1 MTTTTMIHP
10 FLQRADTNLLTEYET
25 GADSSIP
32 AKGRLITRL
41 SALAPSRFIPS
52 YEGQSNRSESASL
65 RLAIHPFLRRADL
78 GGYAFELGKRDSSLP
93 AKGRLANII
102 CEKTGLRFIPSCEG
116 QAYSRYKAS
125 KQRPIHPFLRRAG
138 CFMCIFY
145 FYALDSSLPAK
156 GRHSVFMRLS
166 AALNTSLCNL
176 HKCHSWLIHIFNM
189 PKNPPHF
196 HFFSNYFF
204 CFSTPIT
211 RDIPAPYDLDRPTPF
226 LIKFRNAF
234 ASLTRSRNSYPNTL
248 TG

>member
-65 RLAIHPFLRRADL
+65 RFAIHPFLRRADL
-78 GGYAFELGKRDSSLP
+78 DGYAFELGKR
-93 AKGRLANII
+93 
-102 CEKTGLRFIPSCEG
+102 
-116 QAYSRYKAS
+116 
-125 KQRPIHPFLRRAG
+125 
-138 CFMCIFY
+138 
-145 FYALDSSLPAK
+145 DSSLPAK

>member
-1 MTTTTMIHP
+1 MVTP
-10 FLQRADTNLLTEYET
+10 LNWE
-25 GADSSIP
+25 
-32 AKGRLITRL
+32 
-41 SALAPSRFIPS
+41 
-52 YEGQSNRSESASL
+52 NV
-65 RLAIHPFLRRADL
+65 IHPFLRRADL
-78 GGYAFELGKRDSSLP
+78 RS
-93 AKGRLANII
+93 I
-102 CEKTGLRFIPSCEG
+102 
-116 QAYSRYKAS
+116 
-125 KQRPIHPFLRRAG
+125 QRPINS
-138 CFMCIFY
+138 
-145 FYALDSSLPAK
+145 LDSSLPTK

-176 HKCHSWLIHIFNM
+176 HKCHSCLIHVFNM

>member
-25 GADSSIP
+25 GADSSLP

-52 YEGQSNRSESASL
+52 
-65 RLAIHPFLRRADL
+65 
-78 GGYAFELGKRDSSLP
+78 
-93 AKGRLANII
+93 
-102 CEKTGLRFIPSCEG
+102 CEG
-116 QAYSRYKAS
+116 QAQPLSAVS
-125 KQRPIHPFLRRAG
+125 LFLPIHPFLRRAG
-138 CFMCIFY
+138 TFSY
-145 FYALDSSLPAK
+145 FFVCVYFDSSLPAK

>member
-1 MTTTTMIHP
+1 MKPALIHP
-10 FLQRADTNLLTEYET
+10 FLRRADSLLVSVLLRPH
-25 GADSSIP
+25 DSSLP
-32 AKGRLITRL
+32 TKGSLTGQSL
-41 SALAPSRFIPS
+41 LLYVLRFIPS
-52 YEGQSNRSESASL
+52 YEGQTWMVTPLNWE
-65 RLAIHPFLRRADL
+65 
-78 GGYAFELGKRDSSLP
+78 
-93 AKGRLANII
+93 NV
-102 CEKTGLRFIPSCEG
+102 
-116 QAYSRYKAS
+116 
-125 KQRPIHPFLRRAG
+125 IHPFLRRAG
-138 CFMCIFY
+138 RGATGQTYY
-145 FYALDSSLPAK
+145 FYDSSLPAK

>member
-25 GADSSIP
+25 GADSSLP

-52 YEGQSNRSESASL
+52 
-65 RLAIHPFLRRADL
+65 
-78 GGYAFELGKRDSSLP
+78 
-93 AKGRLANII
+93 
-102 CEKTGLRFIPSCEG
+102 CEG
-116 QAYSRYKAS
+116 QAVNVKEHVEYNS
-125 KQRPIHPFLRRAG
+125 IHPFLRRAG
-138 CFMCIFY
+138 ALFIPFNCLL
-145 FYALDSSLPAK
+145 LDSSLPAK

>member
-1 MTTTTMIHP
+1 MR
-10 FLQRADTNLLTEYET
+10 RADTLYHTLFF
-25 GADSSIP
+25 GDHDSSPP
-32 AKGRLITRL
+32 AKGRPHLDNVCLR
-41 SALAPSRFIPS
+41 PVRFIPS
-52 YEGQSNRSESASL
+52 CEGQASVGWMYTDVMV
-65 RLAIHPFLRRADL
+65 IHPFLRGADL
-78 GGYAFELGKRDSSLP
+78 DGYAFELGKRDSSLP
-93 AKGRLANII
+93 
-102 CEKTGLRFIPSCEG
+102 T
-116 QAYSRYKAS
+116 
-125 KQRPIHPFLRRAG
+125 
-138 CFMCIFY
+138 
-145 FYALDSSLPAK
+145 K

-176 HKCHSWLIHIFNM
+176 HKCHSCLIHVFNM